1 MTSMHTGQSSLIMK
15 SLNVLEY
22 AWVGL
27 YLKIS
32 FHMVKWDGIN
42 TRQIA
47 NRLSKNRKDTPAKDD
62 IS

>member
-1 MTSMHTGQSSLIMK
+1 MTCMRSGQRSLIMK
-15 SLNVLEY
+15 SFNVLGCT
-22 AWVGL
+22 WVGL

-32 FHMVKWDGIN
+32 FHMMKWDGIN
-42 TRQIA
+42 TRQVA